1 MELISDEPTK
11 KSALKSM
18 EKFVKTL
25 QAVKNWIR
33 DVEEDSED
41 HYDVE
46 EMSFLNKIL
55 QYLNKNIKME
65 EDSQVPIF

>member
-46 EMSFLNKIL
+46 EMSFLNKRL
-55 QYLNKNIKME
+55 HYLNKNIKME